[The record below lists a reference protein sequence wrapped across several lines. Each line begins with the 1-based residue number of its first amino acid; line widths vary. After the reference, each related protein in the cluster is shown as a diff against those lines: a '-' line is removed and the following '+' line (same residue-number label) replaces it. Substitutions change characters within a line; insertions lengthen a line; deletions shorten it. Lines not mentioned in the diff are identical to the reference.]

1 METKYRVE
9 INPNKFHQ
17 DIIDVKSNLGMA
29 NEVEKGEEEEE
40 EEEEGVEEG
49 GGYIK
54 PKIIS
59 LHEMEMKK

>member
-9 INPNKFHQ
+9 INPNMFHQ

-29 NEVEKGEEEEE
+29 NEVEKGKEEEED
-40 EEEEGVEEG
+40 VEEG
-49 GGYIK
+49 GGCIK